1 MNPQNRVAFLPFV
14 RVCLKT
20 KIPKGYPENPSTL
33 GEHLLRRRMELGLQ
47 QKDVG
52 PFLSV
57 DDSTVLNWEKGKTVP
72 ATRYLPRIVSF
83 LGYDPFPAPRTL
95 GERVV
100 AARRKIGIPRKQLA
114 RRLGVDEGALK
125 RWEEERAK
133 PQGRCL
139 AKLAR
144 FLADAG
150 SAPGTKR
157 SP

>member
-14 RVCLKT
+14 KVCLKT
-20 KIPKGYPENPSTL
+20 KISKGYPENPTTL
-33 GEHLLRRRMELGLQ
+33 GEHLSRRRMELELR

-52 PFLSV
+52 PLLTV
-57 DDSTVLNWEKGKTVP
+57 DDSTVLNWEKGKTIP
-72 ATRYLPRIVSF
+72 ATRYLPQIVTF

-100 AARRKIGIPRKQLA
+100 AARRRLGIPRKKLA

-125 RWEEERAK
+125 RWEEDRMT

-139 AKLAR
+139 AKLAQ
-144 FLADAG
+144 FLADGG
-150 SAPGTKR
+150 SAPGARR